1 MSDLNEVLLERDG
14 HIATVVLNR
23 PEKRNALNLAGW
35 NALAAVFAAIEDE
48 DAIRCVV
55 VRGAG
60 NEAFASGADI
70 SAFPEERG
78 DTATALG
85 YGEVEMAGIRA
96 VADCRHPTVA
106 MIRGACVG
114 GGLEIACACD
124 IRVAGASARFG
135 VPINRLGLTMAYDE
149 LEFFIGVV
157 GKTVALEILLEGSVF
172 DAERARNL
180 GVISRVYADS
190 DVEDEA
196 YAVARR
202 IADGAPLVN
211 RWHKKFARRLAD
223 PTPLTDGEKAEGYA
237 AFDTEDYRTGYQ
249 AFLQKRKPNFTG
261 E

>member
-35 NALAAVFAAIEDE
+35 NALAAVFAAIDDE

-149 LEFFIGVV
+149 LAFFIGVV

-237 AFDTEDYRTGYQ
+237 AFDTGDYRTGYQ
-249 AFLQKRKPNFTG
+249 AFLQKRKPDFTG